1 MGKES
6 KNGFHKIFLKKAKNV
21 ELSGDLRKVLDI
33 KRSAQVNG
41 RRKNNNFF

>member
-21 ELSGDLRKVLDI
+21 ELTGDLRKVYRYKEVGAI
-33 KRSAQVNG
+33 KLPTE
-41 RRKNNNFF
+41 K